1 MIFGLGRSERTVGL
15 DVGSG
20 LLKVAVVDHSR
31 DYPQIEKVGLRPLV
45 ADAIVEGEVRDRSL
59 VAETIDGLFEEEE
72 ISQRRVVSS
81 VGGRDVI
88 VKLIQMDRMSE
99 EDAREVIQWEA
110 GQHVPFDID
119 EVELD
124 FEIVDPEGEG
134 LQMTVLLVAA
144 KRDLVQERIAL
155 LETAGLEP
163 SVVDA
168 EPFALHNA
176 LEFNHP
182 DAMEG
187 VVGLACVGHDRTALN
202 VMDDGTPVLIR
213 DLAFGTADLRDTLVT
228 ENDLSAQDAA
238 GLLQGRS
245 DLVPEPVRETIAS
258 RVEKLA
264 RGIERA
270 SVFLETQER
279 RTGLG
284 TLYLCGGGARV
295 PGIVDLLADRIGVET
310 MIANPVQALDPKAG
324 AFDYVEIDQVFP
336 LLMPAVGMGLRRPA

>member
-1 MIFGLGRSERTVGL
+1 MIFGFGRSERTVGL

-20 LLKVAVVDHSR
+20 LLKVAVVDHSS
-31 DYPQIEKVGLRPLV
+31 DYPQLEKVGLRPLV
-45 ADAIVEGEVRDRSL
+45 ADAIVEGEVRDRAL
-59 VAETIDGLFEEEE
+59 VADTIDALFEEEE

-124 FEIVDPEGEG
+124 FQIVDPEGEG

-144 KRDLVQERIAL
+144 KRELVEDRIAL
-155 LETAGLEP
+155 LETAGLEAGL
-163 SVVDA
+163 VDA

-182 DAMEG
+182 EAMDG
-187 VVGLACVGHDRTALN
+187 LVGLACVGHDRTALN

-213 DLAFGTADLRDTLVT
+213 DLAFGTAGLRETLTTEHGLSGDEAESVLRDGNG
-228 ENDLSAQDAA
+228 ELSAPIRQ
-238 GLLQGRS
+238 
-245 DLVPEPVRETIAS
+245 TIHERAQ
-258 RVEKLA
+258 KLA
-264 RGIERA
+264 QGVERA
-270 SVFLETQER
+270 SVFLETQDYGA
-279 RTGLG
+279 GLG
-284 TLYLCGGGARV
+284 ALYLCGGVARV
-295 PGIVDLLADRIGVET
+295 PGVAELLADRLGVDVK
-310 MIANPVQALDPKAG
+310 MANPV
-324 AFDYVEIDQVFP
+324 
-336 LLMPAVGMGLRRPA
+336 